1 MARENKN
8 CEMIEY
14 ILNNIHD
21 ESILNLKN
29 IMESQKSVQKDIY
42 DRTNRLSLDN
52 MNLVNENQDLKTN
65 NHEIEVKYERLYKF
79 NYITS
84 ISLIYFLCK
93 WIFSDL

>member
-1 MARENKN
+1 
-8 CEMIEY
+8 
-14 ILNNIHD
+14 
-21 ESILNLKN
+21 
-29 IMESQKSVQKDIY
+29 MESQKSVQKEIY
-42 DRTNRLSLDN
+42 DRTNKLSLDN

-65 NHEIEVKYERLYKF
+65 NHEIEAKYERLYKF